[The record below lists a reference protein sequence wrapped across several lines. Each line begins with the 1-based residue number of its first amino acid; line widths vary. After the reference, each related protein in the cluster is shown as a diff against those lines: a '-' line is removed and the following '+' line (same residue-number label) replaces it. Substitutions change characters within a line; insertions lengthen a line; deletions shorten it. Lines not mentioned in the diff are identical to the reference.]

1 MEDAKTYLTSLQTE
15 RIGMTSEAGWL
26 QRTPPTRLA
35 VFRSCGVA
43 KFFTA
48 YNNNNNIDNDNDNNY
63 NNYDNLRGDVKKF
76 GNLLVVHII
85 KSRTPEG
92 IFFLESPDMKKN

>member
-48 YNNNNNIDNDNDNNY
+48 YNNNNNNDNDNDNNY
-63 NNYDNLRGDVKKF
+63 NNYDNLRGDVKK
-76 GNLLVVHII
+76 
-85 KSRTPEG
+85 
-92 IFFLESPDMKKN
+92 